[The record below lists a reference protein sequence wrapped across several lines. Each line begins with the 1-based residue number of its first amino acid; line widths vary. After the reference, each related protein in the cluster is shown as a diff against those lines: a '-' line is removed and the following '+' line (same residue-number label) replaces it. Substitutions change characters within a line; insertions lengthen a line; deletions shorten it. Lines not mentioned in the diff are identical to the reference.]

1 MGVIY
6 LGLLMLLSLT
16 SAQHFHLALNTTD
29 VEVHVDDTI
38 TIPFSLSLPESYNG
52 VVSIVGKSA
61 DKNIAT
67 VEVPRGE
74 PEGHVWNDS
83 IRINGR
89 LLGLTSVELD
99 VVNDDDIVTATERL
113 TVTVIRPERVID
125 TLFTV
130 SVATLVSILYINFGC
145 AMDWSVCRETLS
157 RPIGPLIGGVCQF
170 LIMPLLAFG
179 IGRVLFPD
187 NPPMQIGIFF
197 TGISPSGG
205 ASNIWTVLLGGNL
218 NLSIAMTSL
227 STLASFATIPF
238 WIFTLGKHI
247 FDSGNLI
254 VPYKR
259 IAYIAVGLVLPLAIG
274 YFIQKKFPRLSR
286 IMVRIMKPFSVILI
300 LFIVVFAIFTNLYL
314 FELFSW
320 QIVLSG
326 MGLPWLGF
334 ICGLLAMTIC
344 RQPRADV
351 RAIAIETGIQN
362 TGIAIFLLRFSLKQ
376 PAADLT
382 TVLPVACSMMT
393 PLPLGILW
401 LIKLVVDRRKK
412 KYVPSMEKAQ
422 SEVPLATTPS
432 SVVSN

>member
-1 MGVIY
+1 MEVIY
-6 LGLLMLLSLT
+6 LGLLMFLSLT
-16 SAQHFHLALNTTD
+16 NAQRFNLALNTTE

-38 TIPFSLSLPESYNG
+38 TIPFSLTMPESYEG
-52 VVSIVGKSA
+52 VISMVGKSS

-67 VEVPRGE
+67 VEVPWAAAPRGH
-74 PEGHVWNDS
+74 PWNDS
-83 IRINGR
+83 IRVKGMM
-89 LLGLTSVELD
+89 LGLTVIELD
-99 VVNDDDIVTATERL
+99 VVNYDDIVTTTEKL

-187 NPPMQIGIFF
+187 NPAMQIGIFF

-238 WIFTLGKHI
+238 WIFTLGKYI

-254 VPYKR
+254 IPYKR
-259 IAYIAVGLVLPLAIG
+259 IAYIAIGLVVPVAIG
-274 YFIQKKFPRLSR
+274 YLIQKKLPRVSR
-286 IMVRIMKPFSVILI
+286 ILVRFMKPFAVILI
-300 LFIVVFAIFTNLYL
+300 LFIVTFAVFTNLYL

-344 RQPRADV
+344 RQPQADI

-382 TVLPVACSMMT
+382 TDTTSSAEFLDS
-393 PLPLGILW
+393 
-401 LIKLVVDRRKK
+401 RRISLSFPRT
-412 KYVPSMEKAQ
+412 YG
-422 SEVPLATTPS
+422 L
-432 SVVSN
+432 

>member
-1 MGVIY
+1 M
-6 LGLLMLLSLT
+6 
-16 SAQHFHLALNTTD
+16 
-29 VEVHVDDTI
+29 
-38 TIPFSLSLPESYNG
+38 
-52 VVSIVGKSA
+52 VGRSS
-61 DKNIAT
+61 DPNIGK
-67 VEVPRGE
+67 VEVPWAAA
-74 PEGHVWNDS
+74 PEGTRWNDS
-83 IRINGR
+83 IRVKGIFLGR
-89 LLGLTSVELD
+89 TDIEVD
-99 VVNDDDIVTATERL
+99 VLNDNDGIIAREKLMV
-113 TVTVIRPERVID
+113 TVTRPERVID

-170 LIMPLLAFG
+170 LLMPLLAFG

-187 NPPMQIGIFF
+187 NPEMQIGIFF

-205 ASNIWTVLLGGNL
+205 ASNIWTVLLEGNL

-227 STLASFATIPF
+227 STLASFATMPF
-238 WIFTLGKHI
+238 WIFTLGKYI
-247 FDSGNLI
+247 FDSGNLV

-259 IAYIAVGLVLPLAIG
+259 IAYIAVGLVLPLGVG
-274 YFIQKKFPRLSR
+274 YFIQKKFPRLSSV
-286 IMVRIMKPFSVILI
+286 MVRIMKPFSVVLI
-300 LFIVVFAIFTNLYL
+300 LFIVTFAIFTNLYL
-314 FELFSW
+314 FELFSF

-334 ICGLLAMTIC
+334 ICGWLAMMIC

-382 TVLPVACSMMT
+382 TVIPVACSMMT

-401 LIKLVVDRRKK
+401 LIKLVVNRRKK
-412 KYVPSMEKAQ
+412 KYVPSMEKLQ
-422 SEVPLATTPS
+422 SDVPLATTPS
-432 SVVSN
+432 VISD